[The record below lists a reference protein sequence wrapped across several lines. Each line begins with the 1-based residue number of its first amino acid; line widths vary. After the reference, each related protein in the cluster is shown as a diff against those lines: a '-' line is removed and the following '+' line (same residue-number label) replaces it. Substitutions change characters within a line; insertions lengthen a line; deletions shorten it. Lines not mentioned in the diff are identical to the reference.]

1 MWDNHRIQHERM
13 GLPRNKN
20 PQKIL
25 QEAKPIGYKF
35 SGLNMLFPKVVHAM
49 PLDASLLV
57 KMKFRFRPKE
67 LTIFRIRLF
76 T

>member
-1 MWDNHRIQHERM
+1 MEMSKMWDNHRIQHERM

-35 SGLNMLFPKVVHAM
+35 
-49 PLDASLLV
+49 
-57 KMKFRFRPKE
+57 
-67 LTIFRIRLF
+67 
-76 T
+76 

>member
-1 MWDNHRIQHERM
+1 MWDNRIQHERM

-35 SGLNMLFPKVVHAM
+35 
-49 PLDASLLV
+49 
-57 KMKFRFRPKE
+57 
-67 LTIFRIRLF
+67 
-76 T
+76 